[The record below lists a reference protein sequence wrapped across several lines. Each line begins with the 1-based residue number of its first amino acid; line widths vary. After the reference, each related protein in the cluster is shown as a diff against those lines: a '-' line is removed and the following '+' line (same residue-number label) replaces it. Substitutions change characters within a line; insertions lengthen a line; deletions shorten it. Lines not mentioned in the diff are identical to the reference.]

1 MRTRLVAVMTT
12 LLAVMVGATAAAGPS
27 AGAVAAPSGGPAG
40 VGRLPSAKVPL
51 PPGTVTVSPTAQ
63 TPDRKPAG
71 TNDADDAAF
80 WIHPTDPSKSL
91 ILGTVK
97 EAGLDVYRPD
107 GTLVQTVAAGGG
119 RYNNVDL
126 VHGVT
131 LGPGPA
137 RDLAVVTD
145 RKTDKLHIFAV
156 DGAINPPVTEV
167 TAAGVPLLF
176 GSAKPVKSKTAY
188 GVAAWRNLAGVVEM
202 FATQEN
208 TVNLARFTLT
218 DAGGGK
224 VSYHR
229 TASYSFPI
237 SFTVGG
243 SIWTPC
249 FNPSHPDWQAHAEGM
264 VVDPATGTLWADQEL
279 VGIWKLT
286 TELTSPQLVHKLKRF
301 GQTYSVSNGKC
312 SINAGS
318 TSYGDSYLAGD
329 VEGIGL
335 YQAGTT
341 RTATSSCPT
350 RAHRSSPSSTA
361 TADVPRR
368 VQGRH
373 RRCHRRR
380 RPDGRGGGHQPPAR
394 VRLPVRHAHHAG
406 RQGHAGGRHELQA
419 HAVADGGPGARAD
432 DRHERRPALITAAAA
447 APLGP
452 TMRTSLAGR

>member
-1 MRTRLVAVMTT
+1 MRTRRVAVMTT
-12 LLAVMVGATAAAGPS
+12 LLAVVVGATAAAGPS
-27 AGAVAAPSGGPAG
+27 AGAVAPSSAPAG
-40 VGRLPSAKVPL
+40 SGRLPSAKVPL
-51 PPGTVTVSPTAQ
+51 PPGTLTVSPTAQ

-145 RKTDKLHIFAV
+145 RKTDKLHIFAIN
-156 DGAINPPVTEV
+156 GAVNPPVTEV
-167 TAAGVPLLF
+167 TGTGVPLLF
-176 GSAKPVKSKTAY
+176 GAAKPIRSKPAY
-188 GVAAWRNLAGVVEM
+188 GVAAWWNPAGAVEV

-229 TASYSFPI
+229 TASYSFPT

-243 SIWTPC
+243 STWTPC

-286 TELTSPQLVHKLKRF
+286 TDLTSPQLVHKLKRF
-301 GQTYSVSNGKC
+301 GQTYSVSNGRC
-312 SINAGS
+312 SINAS
-318 TSYGDSYLAGD
+318 SASYGDSYLPGD
-329 VEGIGL
+329 LEGIGL
-335 YQAGTT
+335 YRAGTSANGYLVVSNQSASVFT
-341 RTATSSCPT
+341 VFDR
-350 RAHRSSPSSTA
+350 
-361 TADVPRR
+361 
-368 VQGRH
+368 
-373 RRCHRRR
+373 
-380 RPDGRGGGHQPPAR
+380 
-394 VRLPVRHAHHAG
+394 
-406 RQGHAGGRHELQA
+406 
-419 HAVADGGPGARAD
+419 DGGSYRGAFKVGSAGAID
-432 DRHERRPALITAAAA
+432 AVDQTDGVVVTNL
-447 APLGP
+447 PLGP
-452 TMRTSLAGR
+452 GFPSGMLITQDGKDTPEGGTNFKSRPGRRWPRHSG

>member
-1 MRTRLVAVMTT
+1 MRTRRVAVMTT
-12 LLAVMVGATAAAGPS
+12 LLAVMVGATTVGPS
-27 AGAVAAPSGGPAG
+27 AGAVAAPSGTPAG

-80 WIHPTDPSKSL
+80 WIHPTDPAKSL

-107 GTLVQTVAAGGG
+107 GALVQTVAAGGG

-156 DGAINPPVTEV
+156 NGALNPPVTEV
-167 TAAGVPLLF
+167 TATGVPLLF
-176 GSAKPVKSKTAY
+176 GAAKPVKSKTAY
-188 GVAAWRNLAGVVEM
+188 GVAAWRNPAGAVEV

-224 VSYHR
+224 VSYQK
-229 TASYSFPI
+229 TASYSFPT

-243 SIWTPC
+243 STWTPC

-279 VGIWKLT
+279 VGVWKLT
-286 TELTSPQLVHKLKRF
+286 TDLTSPQLVHKLKRF

-312 SINAGS
+312 SVNAGS

-335 YQAGTT
+335 YQAGTSANGYLIVSNQSASFFT
-341 RTATSSCPT
+341 VFDR
-350 RAHRSSPSSTA
+350 
-361 TADVPRR
+361 
-368 VQGRH
+368 
-373 RRCHRRR
+373 
-380 RPDGRGGGHQPPAR
+380 
-394 VRLPVRHAHHAG
+394 
-406 RQGHAGGRHELQA
+406 
-419 HAVADGGPGARAD
+419 DGGTYRGAFKVGSAGAID
-432 DRHERRPALITAAAA
+432 AVDQTDGVAVTNL
-447 APLGP
+447 PLGP
-452 TMRTSLAGR
+452 GFPSGMLITQDGKDTPEGGTNFKLTPWSTVAQALGLTIDTGGGRA

>member
-1 MRTRLVAVMTT
+1 MRTRRVAVMTS
-12 LLAVMVGATAAAGPS
+12 LLAVMVGATVAAGPS
-27 AGAVAAPSGGPAG
+27 AGAVAAPSGAPAG
-40 VGRLPSAKVPL
+40 LDRLPSAKVPL

-71 TNDADDAAF
+71 TNDADDTAF

-131 LGPGPA
+131 LGSGPA

-156 DGAINPPVTEV
+156 NGALNPPVTEV
-167 TAAGVPLLF
+167 TATGVPLLF
-176 GSAKPVKSKTAY
+176 GTAKPVKSKTGY
-188 GVAAWRNLAGVVEM
+188 GVAAWRNPAGAVEV

-224 VSYHR
+224 VSYHK
-229 TASYSFPI
+229 TASYSFPT

-243 SIWTPC
+243 STWTPC

-286 TELTSPQLVHKLKRF
+286 TDLTSPQLVHKLKRF

-335 YQAGTT
+335 YQAGTSANGYLVVSNQSASFFT
-341 RTATSSCPT
+341 VFDR
-350 RAHRSSPSSTA
+350 
-361 TADVPRR
+361 
-368 VQGRH
+368 
-373 RRCHRRR
+373 
-380 RPDGRGGGHQPPAR
+380 
-394 VRLPVRHAHHAG
+394 
-406 RQGHAGGRHELQA
+406 
-419 HAVADGGPGARAD
+419 DGGTYRGAFKVGSAGAID
-432 DRHERRPALITAAAA
+432 AVDQTDGVAITNL
-447 APLGP
+447 PLGP
-452 TMRTSLAGR
+452 GFPSGMLITQDGKDTPEGGTNFKLTPWATVAQALGLTIDTSGGRP